1 VIRLLLDTQVFLWY
15 ITADPKLPE
24 SFWAATQDASNDVFL
39 SSISVWEAVIKHGL
53 GKLSLPALPATYL
66 PQQRTAHG
74 IAALPV
80 DEGAM
85 AHLAELPPIHRDPFD
100 RLLIAQAMQHEL
112 TLMTVDQLFSAYPV
126 QLLQNS

>member
-1 VIRLLLDTQVFLWY
+1 MRLLLDTHVFLWY

-24 SFWAATQDASNDVFL
+24 SFRAATQDASNDVFL
-39 SSISVWEAVIKHGL
+39 SSISVWEAVM
-53 GKLSLPALPATYL
+53 
-66 PQQRTAHG
+66 RTAHG

-85 AHLAELPPIHRDPFD
+85 VYLAALPPIHRDPFE
-100 RLLIAQAMQHEL
+100 RLLIAQAKQHEL

-126 QLLQNS
+126 QLLQKS